1 MLASLFIK
9 KVIGLT
15 WVQINE
21 EVIVKEALVIAVGI
35 ILGLVGL
42 GIGIMNSER
51 FEVVSV
57 DTGNTLVVDKAFGK
71 TCVYGLAGSVP
82 DGYVRESGSSGE
94 MVWACTPALNKG
106 ASSQIVAMFR

>member
-1 MLASLFIK
+1 M
-9 KVIGLT
+9 
-15 WVQINE
+15 
-21 EVIVKEALVIAVGI
+21 KEALVIAVGI

-51 FEVVSV
+51 FELVSV
-57 DTGNTLVVDKAFGK
+57 DAGHTLVVDKAFGK

-82 DGYVRESGSSGE
+82 DGYVRESGISGE

>member
-1 MLASLFIK
+1 M
-9 KVIGLT
+9 
-15 WVQINE
+15 
-21 EVIVKEALVIAVGI
+21 KEALVIAVGI

-57 DTGNTLVVDKAFGK
+57 DTGHTLVVDKAFGK

-94 MVWACTPALNKG
+94 MVWACTPALNEG

>member
-1 MLASLFIK
+1 M
-9 KVIGLT
+9 
-15 WVQINE
+15 
-21 EVIVKEALVIAVGI
+21 KEALVIAVGI

-57 DTGNTLVVDKAFGK
+57 DAGHSLVVDKAFGK
-71 TCVYGLAGSVP
+71 TCVYGSDGSVP
-82 DGYVRESGSSGE
+82 DGYVVESESSEE

-106 ASSQIVAMFR
+106 ASGQIAAMFR

>member
-1 MLASLFIK
+1 M
-9 KVIGLT
+9 
-15 WVQINE
+15 
-21 EVIVKEALVIAVGI
+21 KEALVIAVGI

-57 DTGNTLVVDKAFGK
+57 DAGHTLVVDKAFGK
-71 TCVYGLAGSVP
+71 TCVYGSDGSLP
-82 DGYVRESGSSGE
+82 DGYVVESVSSGE

-106 ASSQIVAMFR
+106 ASGQIAAMFR